1 MLSMQTETELQ
12 MTRKCLAKQ
21 TVKKD
26 RVSEWRRWRRR
37 IIEENHRKLFT
48 RLIVLNIL
56 KYLPSCAQTVHSHS
70 HFWEQF
76 DLRKEQEREGQWESA
91 LIATYKQQWLCSL
104 VLSPSLSCMCM
115 RVYVSVRVLYAML
128 LTGAG
133 AADCMQVNF
142 LVLLLLLRLLLQSL
156 SQTDAPLSL
165 SLPPSTIEEDKTGK
179 WKIIEL

>member
-56 KYLPSCAQTVHSHS
+56 KYLPSCARTVHSHS

-76 DLRKEQEREGQWESA
+76 DLRKEQERERDVGESA

-104 VLSPSLSCMCM
+104 VLSH
-115 RVYVSVRVLYAML
+115 
-128 LTGAG
+128 
-133 AADCMQVNF
+133 
-142 LVLLLLLRLLLQSL
+142 
-156 SQTDAPLSL
+156 SL
-165 SLPPSTIEEDKTGK
+165 SLGHVYACVCECSCALCNAVNGGGRC
-179 WKIIEL
+179 WLHAG